1 MNEYDMTDEELMQLM
16 AAKKRGGMPEGGMP
30 EEEGGMGLG
39 GMAAA
44 GAGVLGAGLAMTP
57 MGRPLRGLIGRGAD
71 AVAQPFGPMMDKAGE
86 MAAPMM
92 QKMGDMAAPAM
103 QGMGN
108 FAQDA
113 GNALRGADEASGGF
127 VGRGAENASAIAS
140 AVGAPFKSAMQGGK
154 DALAYNEFARKG
166 APDAVDP
173 FAFSMPALKQN
184 FGDTM
189 DMAKNAMGSF
199 RDKANEGVPTPN
211 FMKPA
216 YDGVR
221 VAPEGELR
229 TNPTPAYMEK
239 WANEGFMPDS
249 NGNVNIIN
257 KDTDI
262 SALRTANQPQPAP
275 IDPGKDVNPW
285 KTPPNAATL
294 PEPAAPPAGPTLEMP
309 TEGTPFNPNVRGTE
323 MPIPP
328 ALPGRAPSLADDLA
342 ETFTSSRELNRDMR
356 NSLLDNA
363 RAGGLDD
370 RRLGALKSAVDKV
383 SRPDDRD
390 LPGSSWVKAAKDSF
404 GQAFKGRSNAEKKLG
419 KAYME
424 SAGLVSSV
432 GAIKPESL
440 ADALS
445 AVNAAL
451 RGGGNAV

>member
-1 MNEYDMTDEELMQLM
+1 
-16 AAKKRGGMPEGGMP
+16 
-30 EEEGGMGLG
+30 
-39 GMAAA
+39 
-44 GAGVLGAGLAMTP
+44 

-154 DALAYNEFARKG
+154 DALAYNEFARRG

-199 RDKANEGVPTPN
+199 RDKVNEGVPTPN

-285 KTPPNAATL
+285 KTPPNAATI

-328 ALPGRAPSLADDLA
+328 APAPGIGRFDEALS
-342 ETFTSSRELNRDMR
+342 ETFKQGGTIGRDMR
-356 NSLLDNA
+356 SGILDNA
-363 RAGGLDD
+363 AAAGVG
-370 RRLGALKSAVDKV
+370 KDKV
-383 SRPDDRD
+383 DALGRAIESLETVDSRKNF
-390 LPGSSWVKAAKDSF
+390 GKGWTKAARASF
-404 GQAFKGRSNAEKKLG
+404 GQAFANRSDAEKALG
-419 KAYME
+419 RAYME
-424 SAGLVSSV
+424 QAGLVTTSNKIDEEKLGGGLSV
-432 GAIKPESL
+432 I
-440 ADALS
+440 D
-445 AVNAAL
+445 AAL